1 MDVCPFVYLC
11 FVFKLQCTNCNPLN
25 IMKNKTWYVGTVLNI
40 KTGKSYVV
48 TSIHFEDI
56 DELEASLT
64 EDEVMFKNDNST
76 DGE

>member
-1 MDVCPFVYLC
+1 
-11 FVFKLQCTNCNPLN
+11 
-25 IMKNKTWYVGTVLNI
+25 MKNKTWYVGTVLNI